1 MRLPLSALIMG
12 LALLALATPSLA
24 TVPEVRIKVVDF
36 EGFKKELEAQDDTVR
51 IINFW
56 ATWCPPCR
64 AEIPDFVEVYN
75 DLKDKG
81 LVVVGITLDDAPE
94 KIRAVMV
101 DKKITYP
108 VVVADQAALSRYG
121 GINAVPTTFIVDRK
135 GNLVSRQV
143 GAMDKKMLE
152 ELVKKLL

>member
-1 MRLPLSALIMG
+1 MNKLTMG
-12 LALLALATPSLA
+12 LVFGFLCVSLASAAKAPDFSLKTPDGKRLALSDYSG
-24 TVPEVRIKVVDF
+24 KVV
-36 EGFKKELEAQDDTVR
+36 VV
-51 IINFW
+51 NFW